1 MTIMTHTQQPE
12 VSTDTYDSTEVIT
25 EIIALISV
33 VITVLITNIIQ
44 CLQPSSTTPNVTPLQ
59 AQQDIGLT
67 DTTGPKPLMVVT
79 QKQSK
84 STTPGKT
91 TVGQKKV
98 AGGTKSVKQSPRT
111 SSSPRSNVSED
122 ALNSLSS
129 TGLMTSLPLQIHEVS
144 PPFMPHSEQD
154 LPWTIP
160 PSGLTIAR
168 S

>member
-1 MTIMTHTQQPE
+1 MTIMTHQQI
-12 VSTDTYDSTEVIT
+12 DHTEIIT

-44 CLQPSSTTPNVTPLQ
+44 CLQPSSTTPTVTPLQ

-84 STTPGKT
+84 STIPGKT
-91 TVGQKKV
+91 TAGQKKA

-111 SSSPRSNVSED
+111 SSSPRSNVSGG
-122 ALNSLSS
+122 ALNLPSS
-129 TGLMTSLPLQIHEVS
+129 TSLKTSLLLQIHEVS
-144 PPFMPHSEQD
+144 PPFMPRSEQD